1 MLIVL
6 HSLFLI
12 KNIYIYCMNNFDW
25 KQLFNPE
32 FYILLE
38 FNGIKIGL
46 IVVLFI
52 VFAETGLLAGFFLP
66 GDSLLFLSGI
76 YSKTLTQQIS
86 VGNDF
91 LNVTFLAS
99 LVAIMGIIGNMFGYW
114 FGAKSGTYLY
124 NRKDNFLFKK
134 KYLLDAK
141 AFFDKYGSKAIV
153 FARFMP
159 IVRTFT
165 PVIAGI
171 VGMNKKSFMFFNILG
186 SILWAFGMIF
196 SGHYL
201 YQIFLEEFHINLKH
215 YIEYIVI
222 LIIVITTFPVLFK
235 LLKKSVHLDDGDND

>member
-1 MLIVL
+1 
-6 HSLFLI
+6 
-12 KNIYIYCMNNFDW
+12 MNNFDW

-66 GDSLLFLSGI
+66 GDSLLFLAGI
-76 YSKTLTQQIS
+76 YSETLMQQVS
-86 VGNDF
+86 AGNNF
-91 LNVTFLAS
+91 VNVTFLAL
-99 LVAIMGIIGNMFGYW
+99 LVAAAGITGNMFGYW

-124 NRKDNFLFKK
+124 NRQDNFFFKK

-141 AFFDKYGSKAIV
+141 DFFDKYGNKAII
-153 FARFMP
+153 FARFIP

-171 VGMNKKSFMFFNILG
+171 VSMDKKKFMFYNITG
-186 SILWAFGMIF
+186 SLLWAFTMTF
-196 SGHYL
+196 AGHYL
-201 YQIFLEEFHINLKH
+201 YQLFLEKFNIDLKH
-215 YIEYIVI
+215 YIEFIVI
-222 LIIVITTFPVLFK
+222 GIVGFTTVPVLIK
-235 LLKKSVHLDDGDND
+235 LLKKRKA